1 MKLAQS
7 SIALAIGAAL
17 ITTPLFAA
25 NNETS
30 SADKLEV
37 ITVIGDFTQSNLQTT
52 AASISV
58 IGEQDIA
65 LRNAQNLEEVIA
77 IAPNVNFS
85 AGSQRA
91 RYYQIRGIGERSQFS
106 EPINPSVGVLIDD
119 IDVTG
124 IGSVSSM
131 FDVAQTE
138 IFRGPQGTRFGA
150 NALAGLINIT
160 TNAPTDEFEGKLKLT
175 AGNYQSVGAG
185 VALSG
190 PANDQ
195 INYRFALEQYKS
207 DGFIDNTHLGR
218 DDTNNRD
225 ELTAR
230 FKSDI
235 QINNEWMLNVS
246 AFYFDFDNG
255 YDAFSLDNTRET
267 LSDQPGFDSQDT
279 KAIALKSIYTGTAH
293 YDLTTIITH
302 ANSELGYGYDEDWS
316 YVGLHPYEYSS
327 TDHYLRDKKTTTAE
341 FRFSS
346 KQLLSDGHDIQW
358 TTGVYAKTDKSNLT
372 RQYTYLASDFNS
384 SFDTETVALYA
395 QVDKALTQKLTLTG
409 GLRVENR
416 QAEYTNSDDL
426 SFDPSNT
433 MVGGKAVLSYQQND
447 DTLIYASIN
456 RGYKNGGVNTDGTLP
471 ENLRE
476 FDAEYLWNYEV
487 GYKLSLLDNSAYMR
501 VAAFYMDRKDMQV
514 KSSDTILRPDGSSE
528 FIIYLGNAASGK
540 NYGVELDTAWQV
552 NDNVEVYAALGLL
565 ETELSDYINGNG
577 EDLSGR
583 DQAHAPTYS
592 YNVGVNYYLAEGL
605 LANVSIDGKDDF
617 YFSDSHDEQSGSVNL
632 VNASMTYNMDDWQ
645 VKLWARNLTNKD
657 YKTRGFYFGNDPR
670 DNYTAKQYFQYGEP
684 RVFGVSLDYQF

>member
-1 MKLAQS
+1 MKLAKS

-37 ITVIGDFTQSNLQTT
+37 ITVIGDFTQSNIQTT
-52 AASISV
+52 PASISV

-65 LRNAQNLEEVIA
+65 LRNAQNLEEIIA
-77 IAPNVNFS
+77 VAPNVNFS

-91 RYYQIRGIGERSQFS
+91 RYYQIRGIGERSQFA
-106 EPINPSVGVLIDD
+106 EPINPSVGVIIDD
-119 IDVTG
+119 IDFTG

-175 AGNYQSVGAG
+175 AGNYNSVGAG

-230 FKSDI
+230 FKTDI
-235 QINNEWMLNVS
+235 EINKEWTVNVS

-267 LSDQPGFDSQDT
+267 FSDQPGFDTQDT
-279 KAIALKSIYTGTAH
+279 KAIALKSVYTGTSH

-302 ANSELGYGYDEDWS
+302 ADSELGYGYDEDWS

-341 FRFSS
+341 FRFNS
-346 KQLLSDGHDIQW
+346 KQLLSSGHDIQW
-358 TTGVYAKTDKSNLT
+358 TAGIYAKTDKADLT
-372 RQYTYLASDFNS
+372 RQYTYLAGDFSS

-416 QAEYTNSDDL
+416 QADYVNSDNL
-426 SFDPSNT
+426 SFDPSDT
-433 MVGGKAVLSYQQND
+433 MFGGKVVLSYQQND
-447 DTLIYASIN
+447 DTLIYGSIN

-487 GYKLSLLDNSAYMR
+487 GYKLSLLNDSAYVR

-528 FIIYLGNAASGK
+528 FIVYLGNAASGK

-552 NDNVEVYAALGLL
+552 NDNVELYGALGLL

-592 YNVGVNYYLAEGL
+592 YNLGVNYYLGEGL

-617 YFSDSHDEQSGSVNL
+617 YFSDSHDEQSSSVNL
-632 VNASMTYNMDDWQ
+632 VNASVTYSMDEWQ
-645 VKLWARNLTNKD
+645 VKVWARNLTDKD